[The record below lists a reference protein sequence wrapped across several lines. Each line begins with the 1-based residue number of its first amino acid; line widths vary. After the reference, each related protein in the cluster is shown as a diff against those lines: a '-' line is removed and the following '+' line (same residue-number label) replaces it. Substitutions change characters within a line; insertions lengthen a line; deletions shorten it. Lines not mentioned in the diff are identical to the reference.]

1 MLWSEGWELLVP
13 LSAPEPSLPAG
24 LAGAG
29 QENISPAASVLL
41 EVSVLG
47 GTSSLP
53 GSPLPRGEPRAPSP
67 GGISE
72 GFLSSSAG
80 GGAST
85 PTSSTRIVSWLDMTM
100 TCRGVPKRPSA
111 PGAGPRLLGSP
122 RPMGLGLGEPPVP
135 HLLHGNMGSPEQFCS
150 CGCNFAPAAAVLLL
164 WMQKQPRAA
173 PRAAG
178 SRGVEQFSCSC
189 CPPHLALC
197 APTCSLTV
205 SGASWVCTASGSM
218 VSPGRRERA
227 GGGGSHLPHA
237 ASEGHRSLSPSHRAP
252 RGHALGAER
261 ARRRTFQ
268 EAAEESVSPPRRGWG
283 CGASP
288 VCLVRVKTHS
298 GGQASSPLLSHRA
311 WGDEG

>member
-1 MLWSEGWELLVP
+1 MLWSEGWGLLVP

-150 CGCNFAPAAAVLLL
+150 CGWNFAPAAAVLLL
-164 WMQKQPRAA
+164 WIAKA
-173 PRAAG
+173 
-178 SRGVEQFSCSC
+178 
-189 CPPHLALC
+189 
-197 APTCSLTV
+197 T
-205 SGASWVCTASGSM
+205 
-218 VSPGRRERA
+218 
-227 GGGGSHLPHA
+227 
-237 ASEGHRSLSPSHRAP
+237 
-252 RGHALGAER
+252 
-261 ARRRTFQ
+261 
-268 EAAEESVSPPRRGWG
+268 ESSSQGCGEPRRGAVFLQLLPPPTLP
-283 CGASP
+283 C
-288 VCLVRVKTHS
+288 V
-298 GGQASSPLLSHRA
+298 PLPAR
-311 WGDEG
+311 

>member
-1 MLWSEGWELLVP
+1 MLWSEGWGLLVP

-111 PGAGPRLLGSP
+111 PGAGPQLLGSP

-150 CGCNFAPAAAVLLL
+150 CGWNFAPAAAVLLL

-189 CPPHLALC
+189 CPPQPC
-197 APTCSLTV
+197 P
-205 SGASWVCTASGSM
+205 VCPYLLVDRQRGLLGLHGFGVHGVPGEAGEGR
-218 VSPGRRERA
+218 GRRLTPSSCCKRGTPQFVPEPPGTAGPRA
-227 GGGGSHLPHA
+227 GS
-237 ASEGHRSLSPSHRAP
+237 
-252 RGHALGAER
+252 
-261 ARRRTFQ
+261 RTCP
-268 EAAEESVSPPRRGWG
+268 EENVPGG
-283 CGASP
+283 CG
-288 VCLVRVKTHS
+288 RV
-298 GGQASSPLLSHRA
+298 GVPPPEGLGL
-311 WGDEG
+311 WG

>member
-1 MLWSEGWELLVP
+1 MLRSKGWELLVP
-13 LSAPEPSLPAG
+13 QSAPEPSLPAG

-135 HLLHGNMGSPEQFCS
+135 HLLHGNVGSPEQFCS
-150 CGCNFAPAAAVLLL
+150 CSCSFAPLDAKATESSSQGCGEPRRGAVFLQLLPPPPCPVCPYL
-164 WMQKQPRAA
+164 LVDRQRGLLGLHGFGVHGVPGEAGEGRGRRLTPSSCCKRGTPQFVPEPPGTAGPR
-173 PRAAG
+173 AG
-178 SRGVEQFSCSC
+178 SR
-189 CPPHLALC
+189 
-197 APTCSLTV
+197 TCLEENV
-205 SGASWVCTASGSM
+205 
-218 VSPGRRERA
+218 PG
-227 GGGGSHLPHA
+227 
-237 ASEGHRSLSPSHRAP
+237 
-252 RGHALGAER
+252 
-261 ARRRTFQ
+261 
-268 EAAEESVSPPRRGWG
+268 G
-283 CGASP
+283 CG
-288 VCLVRVKTHS
+288 RV
-298 GGQASSPLLSHRA
+298 GVPPPEGLGL
-311 WGDEG
+311 WG